1 MTLSNA
7 NDKDKQEII
16 DKAIALAIKYGS
28 IDGDHH
34 RAWVIDQMVRVLA
47 GDDYERLISEE
58 CTEDG
63 EIDWYTGI
71 AP

>member
-1 MTLSNA
+1 MNLS

-16 DKAIALAIKYGS
+16 DKAIAIAIKYGS

-58 CTEDG
+58 CSEDG

>member
-1 MTLSNA
+1 MNLS

-16 DKAIALAIKYGS
+16 DKAIAIAIKYGS

-34 RAWVIDQMVRVLA
+34 RAWVIDQMVRVLS

-58 CTEDG
+58 CSEDG

>member
-1 MTLSNA
+1 MTFSNA
-7 NDKDKQEII
+7 NDKDKI
-16 DKAIALAIKYGS
+16 DKAIAIAIRYGS
-28 IDGDHH
+28 IDGNHH
-34 RAWVIDQMVRVLA
+34 KAWVIDQMVRALA
-47 GDDYERLISEE
+47 GDDYERLILEE